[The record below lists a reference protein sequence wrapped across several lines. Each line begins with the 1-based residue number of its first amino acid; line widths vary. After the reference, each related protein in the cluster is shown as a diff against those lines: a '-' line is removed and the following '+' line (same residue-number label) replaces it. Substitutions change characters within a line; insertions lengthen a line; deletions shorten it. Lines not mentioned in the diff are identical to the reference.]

1 MSEKWRE
8 ALGALGRVQPDESKL
23 RGLAAGG
30 PRLPE
35 PGRSGRGRL
44 LAGVVAFAIAA
55 ASFAFLVSVFGGRDT
70 AAVGSGSLDP
80 AAICDVPAYD
90 PDVALLAGNATV
102 QYPLSV
108 LESPGQPAADVEAPG
123 ADALRAYLASS
134 AAVHAPADGW
144 RAIASAPDA
153 VTFAS
158 PYLGNAGEWWVVAF
172 DLRPDGSWRLSDEV
186 IADQQPTPAQRGHGL
201 SLRWDGSLVLDGGAW
216 TAPLRLANGRD
227 ETWVDGVGEYGAVAR
242 VFDRTTG
249 AEIGRVPSETFGVG
263 PSYELASGGATPV
276 PVALGGV
283 LRSLVPGTFDIV
295 ACLPRLG
302 LASPVGT
309 LEVRSTGAV
318 QDVRV
323 LTHPSSGG
331 GMDAL
336 GGGTLVVENGCLA
349 VGSSPR
355 PIYVVWPE
363 GYALVDRG
371 GRRVLIDP
379 VGNEVG
385 ALGDRVL
392 LGGGS
397 VELRWVDQ
405 MVIGGVPE
413 ACQAAGESYF
423 VTSGPTSA
431 SG

>member
-1 MSEKWRE
+1 MTEKWRE

-23 RGLAAGG
+23 RGLTAGG

-35 PGRSGRGRL
+35 PARSGRSRL

-55 ASFAFLVSVFGGRDT
+55 ASFAFLVSVFGDRDPVV
-70 AAVGSGSLDP
+70 VGSGSLDP

-90 PDVALLAGNATV
+90 PDVALIAGNATV

-108 LESPGQPAADVEAPG
+108 LQTPGQPAADLAGSG
-123 ADALRAYLASS
+123 ADALRAYLASP

-153 VTFAS
+153 ATFAS
-158 PYLGNAGEWWVVAF
+158 PYAGGAGEWWVVAF
-172 DLRPDGSWRLSDEV
+172 ELRPDGSWHLSDEV

-216 TAPLRLANGRD
+216 NDPLRLVNERNEA
-227 ETWVDGVGEYGAVAR
+227 WVDDGGEYWAVAH

-249 AEIGRVPSETFGVG
+249 LEIVGGSSWISGVG
-263 PSYELASGGATPV
+263 RSYELAPGQELGL
-276 PVALGGV
+276 PVALGG
-283 LRSLVPGTFDIV
+283 LLGSLATGTFDVV
-295 ACLPRLG
+295 ACVPQLG
-302 LASPVGT
+302 LASPVGV

-323 LTHPSSGG
+323 LTYPGRVG
-331 GMDAL
+331 EQAL
-336 GGGTLVVENGCLA
+336 ATGTLTVENGCMAL
-349 VGSSPR
+349 GSSAR
-355 PIYVVWPE
+355 PVYVVWPD
-363 GYALVDRG
+363 GYALVERD
-371 GRRVLIDP
+371 GRRALIDP
-379 VGNEVG
+379 AGTEVG
-385 ALGDRVL
+385 ALGDRVSL
-392 LGGGS
+392 LGAFA
-397 VELRWVDQ
+397 ELRWVED
-405 MVIGGVPE
+405 MVTGGVPG
-413 ACQAAGESYF
+413 ACRASGESYF